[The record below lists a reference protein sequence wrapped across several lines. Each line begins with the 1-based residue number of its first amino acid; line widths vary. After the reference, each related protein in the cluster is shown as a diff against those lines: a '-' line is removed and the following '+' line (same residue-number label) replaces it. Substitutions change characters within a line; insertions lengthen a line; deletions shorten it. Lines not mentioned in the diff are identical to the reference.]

1 MMYDIND
8 FLNKE
13 IVDARN
19 KLFIRNSISINPDE
33 AKIIMK
39 LLEYEL
45 FITVRVQKT
54 FIELRDKNNELIDYE
69 EIIYKI
75 EI

>member
-1 MMYDIND
+1 MCDIND

-45 FITVRVQKT
+45 FITVRVRKT

>member
-1 MMYDIND
+1 MYDIND

-13 IVDARN
+13 IIDARN

-69 EIIYKI
+69 EIIHKI

>member
-1 MMYDIND
+1 MCDIND

-45 FITVRVQKT
+45 FIIVRVQKT

-69 EIIYKI
+69 EIMYKI

>member
-1 MMYDIND
+1 MSDIND

-69 EIIYKI
+69 EIIHKI

>member
-1 MMYDIND
+1 MYDIND

-69 EIIYKI
+69 EIMYKI

>member
-1 MMYDIND
+1 MCDIND

-45 FITVRVQKT
+45 FITLRVQKT

-69 EIIYKI
+69 EILYKI

>member
-33 AKIIMK
+33 AKIILK

-54 FIELRDKNNELIDYE
+54 FIELRDKNNELIDCE

>member
-1 MMYDIND
+1 MYDIND

-33 AKIIMK
+33 AKIIIK

-45 FITVRVQKT
+45 FITVRVRKT

>member
-1 MMYDIND
+1 MCDIND

>member
-1 MMYDIND
+1 MYDIND

-33 AKIIMK
+33 AKIILK

-54 FIELRDKNNELIDYE
+54 FIELRDKNNELIDCE
-69 EIIYKI
+69 EIMYEI

>member
-1 MMYDIND
+1 MYDIND

-19 KLFIRNSISINPDE
+19 KLFIRNSIGINPDE

>member
-33 AKIIMK
+33 AKIILK

-54 FIELRDKNNELIDYE
+54 FIELRDKNNELIDCE
-69 EIIYKI
+69 EIIYEI

>member
-1 MMYDIND
+1 MSDIND

>member
-1 MMYDIND
+1 MYDIND

-33 AKIIMK
+33 AKIILK

-54 FIELRDKNNELIDYE
+54 FIELRDKNNELIDCE
-69 EIIYKI
+69 EIIYEI

>member
-1 MMYDIND
+1 MYDIND

-19 KLFIRNSISINPDE
+19 KLFIRNSISINSDE

>member
-1 MMYDIND
+1 MSDIND

-19 KLFIRNSISINPDE
+19 KLFIRNNISINPDE

-69 EIIYKI
+69 EII
-75 EI
+75 

>member
-1 MMYDIND
+1 MCDIND

-69 EIIYKI
+69 EII
-75 EI
+75 

>member
-1 MMYDIND
+1 MYDIND

-19 KLFIRNSISINPDE
+19 KLFIRNSISINSDE

-69 EIIYKI
+69 EIIYEI

>member
-1 MMYDIND
+1 MCDIND

-19 KLFIRNSISINPDE
+19 KLFIRNNISINPDE

-69 EIIYKI
+69 EII
-75 EI
+75 

>member
-1 MMYDIND
+1 MCDIND

-69 EIIYKI
+69 EILYKI

>member
-1 MMYDIND
+1 MYDIND

-33 AKIIMK
+33 AKIILK

-54 FIELRDKNNELIDYE
+54 FIELRDKNNELIDCE
-69 EIIYKI
+69 EIIYRI

>member
-19 KLFIRNSISINPDE
+19 KLFIRNSISTNPDE

>member
-1 MMYDIND
+1 MYDIND

-33 AKIIMK
+33 AKIIIK

-45 FITVRVQKT
+45 FITVRVRKT

-69 EIIYKI
+69 EIMYKI

>member
-33 AKIIMK
+33 AKIILK

-54 FIELRDKNNELIDYE
+54 FIELRDKNNELIDRE
-69 EIIYKI
+69 EIIYRI

>member
-1 MMYDIND
+1 MYDIND

-45 FITVRVQKT
+45 FITVRVRKT

>member
-1 MMYDIND
+1 MSDIND

-69 EIIYKI
+69 EIMYKI

>member
-1 MMYDIND
+1 MYDIND

-19 KLFIRNSISINPDE
+19 KLFIRNNISINPDE

-69 EIIYKI
+69 EIMYKI

>member
-1 MMYDIND
+1 
-8 FLNKE
+8 
-13 IVDARN
+13 
-19 KLFIRNSISINPDE
+19 
-33 AKIIMK
+33 MK

-69 EIIYKI
+69 EILYKI

>member
-1 MMYDIND
+1 MYDIND

>member
-1 MMYDIND
+1 MYDIND

-54 FIELRDKNNELIDYE
+54 FIELRDKNNELIDCE
-69 EIIYKI
+69 EIIYEI

>member
-1 MMYDIND
+1 MYDIND

-19 KLFIRNSISINPDE
+19 KLFIRNNISINPDE

>member
-1 MMYDIND
+1 MYDIND

-69 EIIYKI
+69 EILYKI

>member
-1 MMYDIND
+1 MSDIND

-45 FITVRVQKT
+45 FITVRVRKT

-69 EIIYKI
+69 EITYKI

>member
-54 FIELRDKNNELIDYE
+54 FIELRDKNNKLIDYE
-69 EIIYKI
+69 EII
-75 EI
+75 

>member
-54 FIELRDKNNELIDYE
+54 FIELRDKNNKLIDCE

>member
-1 MMYDIND
+1 MSDIND

-45 FITVRVQKT
+45 FITVRVQKI

-69 EIIYKI
+69 EII
-75 EI
+75 

>member
-1 MMYDIND
+1 MCDIND

-19 KLFIRNSISINPDE
+19 KLFIRNSISINLDE

-69 EIIYKI
+69 EII
-75 EI
+75 

>member
-1 MMYDIND
+1 MYDIND

-54 FIELRDKNNELIDYE
+54 FIELRDKNNELIDCE

>member
-1 MMYDIND
+1 MYDIND

-13 IVDARN
+13 IIDARN

-45 FITVRVQKT
+45 FITVRVRKT

-69 EIIYKI
+69 EIIHKI